1 MAVSTVQT
9 CIHFLMHLSIV
20 IPAFNEERLIARC
33 LQSIAASL
41 VANSK
46 PCFTSEIIVVD
57 NNSTD
62 NTANL
67 ARQAG
72 AQVVFEPINQI
83 GRARNAGAAE
93 ATGDWLLFVDADSVL
108 NSRLLADILRLI
120 EDGKSV
126 GCGSTLHM
134 QGLPWWANW
143 ALQLWTGMSILF
155 RWAPGALVVCRSDA
169 FHDVG
174 GFNQELYA
182 ADEISLSEHLKQW
195 GRQRGLQFIILT
207 QHPLET
213 SSRKVALYS
222 GREIAGQI
230 LRVILL
236 PTGECGEHRHEQH
249 PQDNP
254 SSHAAP
260 LFHATNS
267 AIETFNAVHH
277 TKSITASCRA
287 MSDVDGE

>member
-1 MAVSTVQT
+1 MAASTPQPGR
-9 CIHFLMHLSIV
+9 HFSMHLSII
-20 IPAFNEERLIARC
+20 IPAFNEERLIERC
-33 LQSIAASL
+33 LQSVSTSLAANITP
-41 VANSK
+41 V
-46 PCFTSEIIVVD
+46 FTSEIIVVN

-72 AQVVFEPINQI
+72 AQIIFEPINQI
-83 GRARNAGAAE
+83 GRARNAGAAG

-108 NSRLLADILRLI
+108 NPGLLADILRLI

-143 ALQLWTGMSILF
+143 TLQLWTGTSILF
-155 RWAPGALVVCRSDA
+155 RWAAGALVVCRSDA
-169 FHDVG
+169 FRDVG

-182 ADEISLSEHLKQW
+182 ADEISLSAHLKRW

-207 QHPLET
+207 EHPLET
-213 SSRKVALYS
+213 SSRKVTLYS

-230 LRVILL
+230 LRVIL
-236 PTGECGEHRHEQH
+236 H
-249 PQDNP
+249 PRRTLQDKKR
-254 SSHAAP
+254 
-260 LFHATNS
+260 L
-267 AIETFNAVHH
+267 
-277 TKSITASCRA
+277 SIWY
-287 MSDVDGE
+287 DGRR

>member
-1 MAVSTVQT
+1 MAASTPQT
-9 CIHFLMHLSIV
+9 GLHFSMHLSII
-20 IPAFNEERLIARC
+20 IPAFNEERLIERC
-33 LQSIAASL
+33 LQSISTSLAA
-41 VANSK
+41 NIK
-46 PCFTSEIIVVD
+46 PVFTSEIIVVN

-108 NSRLLADILRLI
+108 NPGLVADILRLI

-143 ALQLWTGMSILF
+143 TLQLWTGTSILF
-155 RWAPGALVVCRSDA
+155 RWAAGALVVCRSDA
-169 FHDVG
+169 FRDVG

-182 ADEISLSEHLKQW
+182 ADEIRLSADLKQW

-207 QHPLET
+207 EHPLET
-213 SSRKVALYS
+213 SSRKVTLYS

-230 LRVILL
+230 LRVML
-236 PTGECGEHRHEQH
+236 H
-249 PQDNP
+249 PRRTLQDKKQ
-254 SSHAAP
+254 
-260 LFHATNS
+260 L
-267 AIETFNAVHH
+267 
-277 TKSITASCRA
+277 SIWY
-287 MSDVDGE
+287 DGRR

>member
-1 MAVSTVQT
+1 MARIILDEEARARLMV
-9 CIHFLMHLSIV
+9 CMHLSIV
-20 IPAFNEERLIARC
+20 IPAFNEERLIGRC
-33 LQSIAASL
+33 LQSISTSL
-41 VANSK
+41 VANFTPS
-46 PCFTSEIIVVD
+46 FTSEIIVVD

-72 AQVVFEPINQI
+72 AHVVFEPINQI
-83 GRARNAGAAE
+83 GRAHNAGAAE

-108 NSRLLADILRLI
+108 NPGLLADILRLI

-126 GCGSTLHM
+126 GCGSTLQM

-143 ALQLWTGMSILF
+143 TLQLWTGMSILF
-155 RWAPGALVVCRSDA
+155 RWAAGALVVCRSDA
-169 FHDVG
+169 FRDVG

-182 ADEISLSEHLKQW
+182 GDEINLSEHLKQW

-207 QHPLET
+207 KHPLET

-230 LRVILL
+230 IRVIL
-236 PTGECGEHRHEQH
+236 H
-249 PQDNP
+249 PRRTLQDKKQ
-254 SSHAAP
+254 
-260 LFHATNS
+260 L
-267 AIETFNAVHH
+267 
-277 TKSITASCRA
+277 SIWY
-287 MSDVDGE
+287 DGRR

>member
-1 MAVSTVQT
+1 
-9 CIHFLMHLSIV
+9 MHLSII
-20 IPAFNEERLIARC
+20 IPAFNEERLIERC
-33 LQSIAASL
+33 LQSIATSL
-41 VANSK
+41 AANIK
-46 PCFTSEIIVVD
+46 PVFTSEIIVVN

-72 AQVVFEPINQI
+72 AQVIFEPINQI
-83 GRARNAGAAE
+83 GRARNAGAAG

-108 NSRLLADILRLI
+108 NPGLVADILRLI

-143 ALQLWTGMSILF
+143 TLQLWTGTSILF
-155 RWAPGALVVCRSDA
+155 RWAAGALVVCRSDA
-169 FHDVG
+169 FRDVG

-182 ADEISLSEHLKQW
+182 ADEIRLSADLKQW

-207 QHPLET
+207 EHPLET
-213 SSRKVALYS
+213 SSRKVTLYS

-230 LRVILL
+230 LRVML
-236 PTGECGEHRHEQH
+236 H
-249 PQDNP
+249 PRRTLQDKK
-254 SSHAAP
+254 H
-260 LFHATNS
+260 L
-267 AIETFNAVHH
+267 
-277 TKSITASCRA
+277 SIWY
-287 MSDVDGE
+287 DGRR